1 MNKARQP
8 IGYAESLRNFCDAVL
23 NDNKKVAVYSNNYR
37 GAHRRALQNIY
48 LTVQH
53 YLDANIFSAL
63 ALVYAQHYPPTHW
76 DLNIYGEDFA
86 ELLAA
91 QTQSVKAKEADWAL
105 LATLARIEYAISRVY
120 YGYTEQYEQI
130 PPHPQAIN
138 GTDFVSQLQKQHP
151 YTKIADNLDIN
162 RTMRVLQP
170 QTDSKIYIDNGSTC
184 EP

>member
-1 MNKARQP
+1 MSKAHQP
-8 IGYAESLRNFCDAVL
+8 ISYAESLRHFCDAVL

-37 GAHRRALQNIY
+37 GAHRLALRNIY

-63 ALVYAQHYPPTHW
+63 TLVYVRHYPPTHW
-76 DLNIYGEDFA
+76 DLNIYGEGFP

-91 QTQSVKAKEADWAL
+91 QTQSVKAEEADWTL

-130 PPHPQAIN
+130 PPYLKAIN
-138 GTDFVSQLQKQHP
+138 STDLVAELQKKHP

-162 RTMRVLQP
+162 QTIRVRCP
-170 QTDSKIYIDNGSTC
+170 QVDSKIYIDNS
-184 EP
+184 